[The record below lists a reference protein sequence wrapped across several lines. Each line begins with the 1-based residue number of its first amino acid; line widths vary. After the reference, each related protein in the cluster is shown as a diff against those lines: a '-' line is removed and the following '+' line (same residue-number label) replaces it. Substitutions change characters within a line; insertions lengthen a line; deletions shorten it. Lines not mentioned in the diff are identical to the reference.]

1 MPYKITEACRACGKC
16 ARTCPE
22 HAIKKSGQSYKI
34 NTSVCVECGRCM
46 SVCPV
51 QAIEPFIETRALNT
65 DINASHNIH
74 DKDNNYDKNLEIYRK
89 CHDHR
94 KMSCGLRSVFGHDL
108 GRISGNHHHRE
119 H

>member
-22 HAIKKSGQSYKI
+22 HAIKKIGQSYKI

-51 QAIEPFIETRALNT
+51 QAIEPFIETRALNIGIDT
-65 DINASHNIH
+65 AHNIQ
-74 DKDNNYDKNLEIYRK
+74 DKDNNEDKNLEICRK
-89 CHDHR
+89 YHGHR
-94 KMSCGLRSVFGHDL
+94 KMPCGISSALGHGFGKRL
-108 GRISGNHHHRE
+108 GHHHHR
-119 H
+119 